1 MQFVSF
7 LNILILNVKDIISGN
22 KKFKF
27 HKVFI
32 YIYIYKYTRARMRVY
47 KNIHSNLINIKL

>member
-27 HKVFI
+27 HKVYI
-32 YIYIYKYTRARMRVY
+32 YIYIY
-47 KNIHSNLINIKL
+47 I